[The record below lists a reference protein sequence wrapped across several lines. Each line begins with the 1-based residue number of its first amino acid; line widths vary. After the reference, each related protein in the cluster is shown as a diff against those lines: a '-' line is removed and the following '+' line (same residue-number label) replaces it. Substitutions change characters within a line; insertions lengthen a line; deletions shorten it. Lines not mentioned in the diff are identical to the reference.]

1 MKKQNVQN
9 KIYDWFAKKKFKVDN
24 DSNLLKDKI
33 LDSFDIIDFIT
44 FLENS
49 FSIKFHNNEL
59 QDINLFKLK
68 KLIKL
73 IEKKNKC
80 LIII

>member
-73 IEKKNKC
+73 IEKKIND
-80 LIII
+80 LL

>member
-33 LDSFDIIDFIT
+33 LDLFDII
-44 FLENS
+44 
-49 FSIKFHNNEL
+49 
-59 QDINLFKLK
+59 
-68 KLIKL
+68 
-73 IEKKNKC
+73 
-80 LIII
+80 

>member
-1 MKKQNVQN
+1 MKKQNVQK

-73 IEKKNKC
+73 IEKKINV
-80 LIII
+80 

>member
-1 MKKQNVQN
+1 MKKQNVQK

-49 FSIKFHNNEL
+49 FSIKFHKNEL

-73 IEKKNKC
+73 IEKKINV
-80 LIII
+80 

>member
-59 QDINLFKLK
+59 QDINLFYLK

-73 IEKKNKC
+73 IEKKINV
-80 LIII
+80 